1 MKRTNKKGSLTVEA
15 ALVLPIFIFAALSIL
30 YVNKM
35 LLYTEK
41 VQWAL
46 ARTGR
51 EVSAEYAAS
60 GKQVVV
66 NQIYLMAKMKRY
78 VDDER
83 IQFSL
88 LNSRFDEKTDEIDLV
103 ADYSLQIP
111 FPVISSRKF
120 YFTQRYHTRGFTGVD
135 TRMEG
140 KGAEE
145 ECTVYVTK
153 TGKVYHKN
161 LDCTY
166 LKLSISQVKYADIE
180 FLRSEGGGKY
190 YPCEGCCGNMQF
202 DKERGVFIC
211 NYGDRFHC
219 VRSCKK
225 IKRSIQEIRMSQVG
239 SRLPCSKCGKE

>member
-1 MKRTNKKGSLTVEA
+1 MKRMNNKGSLTVEA

-46 ARTGR
+46 TRTGR

-60 GKQVVV
+60 GNQVVV
-66 NQIYLMAKMKRY
+66 NQIYLMTKMKRY
-78 VDDER
+78 VNDER

-145 ECTVYVTK
+145 ECIVYVTK

-166 LKLSISQVKYADIE
+166 LKLSISEVKYGDIE